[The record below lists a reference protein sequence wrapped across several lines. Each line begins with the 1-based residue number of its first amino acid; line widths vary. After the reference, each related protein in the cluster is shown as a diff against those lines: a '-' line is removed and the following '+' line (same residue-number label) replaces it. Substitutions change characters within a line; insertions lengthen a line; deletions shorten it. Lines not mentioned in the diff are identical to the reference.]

1 MLVPSCQCRG
11 SSAGTGVGSSSTS
24 AQPGDAMAVGCGMT
38 LKWQLLVQPFLAT
51 ATLYLEEASEVV
63 SGDGCSL
70 SVRWGAL
77 WCSHPGSHSVP
88 SRLGPGRRQQAVC
101 TYQWAEADPAAALQ
115 AALLAKGTILV
126 LQAQEEALGCLI
138 TLCCRGT
145 ETWPR

>member
-1 MLVPSCQCRG
+1 MGGPVVLTPWLPLCPLQ
-11 SSAGTGVGSSSTS
+11 AG
-24 AQPGDAMAVGCGMT
+24 P
-38 LKWQLLVQPFLAT
+38 
-51 ATLYLEEASEVV
+51 
-63 SGDGCSL
+63 
-70 SVRWGAL
+70 
-77 WCSHPGSHSVP
+77 
-88 SRLGPGRRQQAVC
+88 RRQQAVC